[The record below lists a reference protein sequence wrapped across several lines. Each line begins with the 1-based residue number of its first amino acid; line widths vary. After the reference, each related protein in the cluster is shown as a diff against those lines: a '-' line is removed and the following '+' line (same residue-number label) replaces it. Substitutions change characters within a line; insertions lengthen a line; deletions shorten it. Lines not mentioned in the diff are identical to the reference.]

1 MATAKKKNF
10 APEEPAFDELDNTEQ
25 RNRENGEAL
34 GVTDGPVFD
43 GDVKRQKKE
52 TQQEYN
58 ERVPVAFQ
66 PATDGPTHSYL
77 GKKL

>member
-1 MATAKKKNF
+1 MGKILNRKKKVVET
-10 APEEPAFDELDNTEQ
+10 PVSELDNTEQ
-25 RNRENGEAL
+25 RNRENGDAIGGQ
-34 GVTDGPVFD
+34 GVVFD
-43 GDVKRQKKE
+43 GDVKRKKGE
-52 TQQEYN
+52 TQQAYN